1 MFAQLAEE
9 KRRNAMI
16 LEDMRQT
23 HRIAMTAVK
32 AQAAQIRHTLRI
44 AFLMYMETEYAW
56 LLVC

>member
-1 MFAQLAEE
+1 
-9 KRRNAMI
+9 MI